1 MRLLGRRN
9 SCNVQKVMWALG
21 ELDLDHDHIEIGG
34 SFGGTDTA
42 EFLSLN
48 PNGTVPVLQDGA
60 LTLWE
65 SHAILRY
72 LAAQYGANR
81 MWPEDSVERA
91 FVDQWMDWTA
101 TTFQPAWIS
110 LFWQVV
116 RTPASQQDAEAI
128 AGALRRT
135 SRCFE
140 IINARLATSRWLAG
154 DAFSIADIAAGVA
167 LHRWSTIEVERPV
180 MPNVVAWHERLA
192 ERQAFRDVVC
202 RPYEELR
209 GRLAF

>member
-1 MRLLGRRN
+1 MKKKLADAHLRQLPVVLG
-9 SCNVQKVMWALG
+9 CLIAVA
-21 ELDLDHDHIEIGG
+21 
-34 SFGGTDTA
+34 
-42 EFLSLN
+42 
-48 PNGTVPVLQDGA
+48 
-60 LTLWE
+60 
-65 SHAILRY
+65 
-72 LAAQYGANR
+72 
-81 MWPEDSVERA
+81 A
-91 FVDQWMDWTA
+91 FVTLLVMKSTDWRGDEYTY
-101 TTFQPAWIS
+101 
-110 LFWQVV
+110 
-116 RTPASQQDAEAI
+116 AEMAAAI